1 MNLNC
6 PARADE
12 GLLHRLLFVSI
23 LSKSL
28 FPLPSLQDDVDVA
41 SDEGADVFALSG
53 LHTVVLVLV
62 VAKVEGEDIRRGSP
76 ALHSGQRPRLQD
88 LLGLLVQPEHG
99 VLRHPEQAWHQL
111 VSAFLLLLQIVD
123 FCVCW

>member
-6 PARADE
+6 SARADE
-12 GLLHRLLFVSI
+12 GLLHGLLFVSI
-23 LSKSL
+23 LSKPF

-62 VAKVEGEDIRRGSP
+62 IAKVEGKDIGRGRP
-76 ALHSGQRPRLQD
+76 TLHSGQRPRFQD
-88 LLGLLVQPEHG
+88 LLGLLIQPEHG
-99 VLRHPEQAWHQL
+99 VLRHPEQSWHQL
-111 VSAFLLLLQIVD
+111 VSAFLLLLQIVE

>member
-6 PARADE
+6 SARADE

-62 VAKVEGEDIRRGSP
+62 VAKVEGKDIGRGSP
-76 ALHSGQRPRLQD
+76 ALHCGQRPRLQD
-88 LLGLLVQPEHG
+88 LLGLLIQPEHG
-99 VLRHPEQAWHQL
+99 VLRHPEQSWHQL
-111 VSAFLLLLQIVD
+111 VSAFLLLLQIVE

>member
-28 FPLPSLQDDVDVA
+28 FPLPSLQDDVNVA

-62 VAKVEGEDIRRGSP
+62 VAKVEGKDIGRGSP
-76 ALHSGQRPRLQD
+76 ALHCGQRPRLQD
-88 LLGLLVQPEHG
+88 LLGLLIQPEHG
-99 VLRHPEQAWHQL
+99 VLRHAEQAWHQL
-111 VSAFLLLLQIVD
+111 VAAFLLLLQIVE